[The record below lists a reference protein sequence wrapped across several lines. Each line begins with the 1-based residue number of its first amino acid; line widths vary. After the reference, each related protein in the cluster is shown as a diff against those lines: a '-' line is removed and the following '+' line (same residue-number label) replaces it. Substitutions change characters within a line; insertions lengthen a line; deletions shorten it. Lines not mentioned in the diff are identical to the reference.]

1 MKQRI
6 QKSKLFMDTVVH
18 IDVFTEMAE
27 GEAEARIDRAFNA
40 FRMVE
45 QTCSR
50 FTPDSELMRACK
62 VVGVPVPVSPYV
74 YEPLK
79 FALAFAEQTGGLFD
93 PAIGGTMEKL
103 GFNRHYLSGKLI
115 DSPSAD
121 SVSYRDVVLDDQ
133 ERTLRLRKP
142 LVIDLGAVAKG
153 FAIDLAAGELKPFER
168 FAVNAGG
175 DLFAGG
181 SDDLRNVWKIG
192 IRHPHH
198 EDRIVETV
206 EVSNEAVCTSGS
218 YERVSPVRKG
228 VHHIV
233 DPRTGTS
240 AGDWTSCSVI
250 APYAMMADAFSTAA
264 FLLGTG
270 EGEAFLERAGLK
282 GVLVTPELTVMKIG
296 GI

>member
-1 MKQRI
+1 MIHRI
-6 QKSKLFMDTVVH
+6 QKSKLFMDTVVR
-18 IDVFTEMAE
+18 IEVATESPAD
-27 GEAEARIDRAFNA
+27 EAEARIDRAFNA

-45 QTCSR
+45 QACSR
-50 FTPDSELMRACK
+50 FSPDSELMRASK
-62 VVGVPVPVSPYV
+62 LVGVPVPVSPYV

-93 PAIGGTMEKL
+93 PAIGGTMERL

-133 ERTLRLRKP
+133 ARTLRLRKP

-153 FAIDLAAGELKPFER
+153 FAIDLAAEELKPFER

-181 SDDLRNVWKIG
+181 SDDRRNVWKIG

-218 YERVSPVRKG
+218 YERTSPLQNG
-228 VHHIV
+228 VHHII
-233 DPRTGTS
+233 DPRTGVS
-240 AGDWTSCSVI
+240 REDWTSCSVI

-264 FLLGTG
+264 FLLGSG
-270 EGEAFLERAGLK
+270 EGEAFLEQAGMR
-282 GVLVTPELTVMKIG
+282 GILVTPALTVIKIG